1 MDGERGMD
9 GKDKKQQRGVAFL
22 DLVDIELDIELIV
35 TATLEG
41 IGLVNLGAL
50 GQFTVGLQVSGLLS
64 VVLENDI
71 SLVVLEITE
80 GNQDDISLVDP
91 DLDRT
96 KKRVGGQS
104 NAISVCHC
112 WIWGSSVVVPGKVKF
127 CFPAVVEKRD
137 VSCRACHDFQS
148 CVPVSSEVQLHPQD
162 DAQTMTSVYFCPWS
176 WKKRAMDGCGKGH
189 FFPSSFLQ

>member
-1 MDGERGMD
+1 MDGEGGWDRQ
-9 GKDKKQQRGVAFL
+9 KTTKGVAFL

-91 DLDRT
+91 DLD
-96 KKRVGGQS
+96 KMKRRELGSVKMHLRHCLIGVG
-104 NAISVCHC
+104 
-112 WIWGSSVVVPGKVKF
+112 
-127 CFPAVVEKRD
+127 CFD
-137 VSCRACHDFQS
+137 G
-148 CVPVSSEVQLHPQD
+148 
-162 DAQTMTSVYFCPWS
+162 CPWQS
-176 WKKRAMDGCGKGH
+176 RIL
-189 FFPSSFLQ
+189 FSRSS